1 MLLDIFLF
9 ALAFF
14 CTFPFSMWLYD
25 WYIDFFKGKTMVEIT
40 HKDGRIE
47 RQFLSSKET
56 HEFLKTAR
64 RYGTVR
70 KAERVKR

>member
-1 MLLDIFLF
+1 MIKDILFLV
-9 ALAFF
+9 AVIAWA
-14 CTFPFSMWLYD
+14 FPFFVFVND

-47 RQFLSSKET
+47 RQFLSNKDARE
-56 HEFLKTAR
+56 LIKTVKH
-64 RYGTVR
+64 YGTAR